1 MLKHLYEKY
10 FALTLT
16 CPSGLGN
23 TFEIVLKVFW
33 NTLKNIL
40 KYFENTLLSP
50 WPVPLAF
57 ASGHS
62 RCQLRWVGQRASPRH
77 PSQKHPVCTKQNQYS
92 VYHIRYIGN
101 QYSIFGIWYSVLG
114 ISQRASPRHPSQQ
127 HPAQSKIG
135 IWSLK
140 LSVQY
145 FVFNFR
151 FLVFSI
157 GQRARP
163 RHPSQKPPAQ
173 KGKSVFGIRYFG
185 IQYWSKSLHF
195 SKKSWTKKQNLLSV
209 FKKSSALLFF
219 PGSKTWIQVN
229 FKT

>member
-16 CPSGLGN
+16 CPSGLCLRSQPLPVEVSWSKSKPSSPFSK
-23 TFEIVLKVFW
+23 TSCMYKAKSVFG
-33 NTLKNIL
+33 I
-40 KYFENTLLSP
+40 P
-50 WPVPLAF
+50 
-57 ASGHS
+57 
-62 RCQLRWVGQRASPRH
+62 
-77 PSQKHPVCTKQNQYS
+77 YS
-92 VYHIRYIGN
+92 IFGN
-101 QYSIFGIWYSVLG
+101 QYLIFGIWYSVLG

-219 PGSKTWIQVN
+219 PGSKT
-229 FKT
+229 